1 VFDINIYLIRED
13 KVIMKWKKFNFKKKE
28 KTNTTKTPKSNMKLT
43 IRKKLLGG
51 FGVVLLLMLLVG
63 GSAGFQLLK
72 VNEHYKQLIEERV
85 STLLAVK
92 DLKQEVA
99 NQTLASRGYLI
110 SEDQEYLLQ
119 YENSFMVFETTY
131 AELLEVNTQPKEKRL
146 MKDLQTAYENYQAV
160 IKESMDLKMAN
171 DTEGYINLMSTSA
184 SDSEAQF
191 MMVVDDLVAY
201 QVSQMDKA
209 IEKTSSQVMV
219 VQWTVLITIIVALIL
234 GIAIAIWNSNQIVGP
249 VKAVAEAMKKVA
261 AGDLTVEKVVVRS
274 KDETRELGDAF
285 NHMTAD
291 LLAVVGEVRESA
303 SSVATSSGELSV
315 TAKESS
321 SAIEEISKMVRQT
334 SDGMEKQL
342 QEFGEVH
349 QSMSQMAMGITQI
362 SQNAED
368 MLQSSETANGLT
380 KDGGESIQQVVDQMK
395 KINASVEDTTGVIL
409 SLGNRSKEIH
419 EVVDFITQ
427 IADQTNL
434 LSLNAAIEAARA
446 GEHGRG
452 FAVVADEVRKL
463 AEQTRT
469 SAKEITN
476 MISFIQKETNQAVE
490 SMESQ
495 NQEVDKGL
503 AFTQDAQGAFSQIE
517 NSIEVVTTRVEEVSS
532 SIEEL
537 NQLSIQII
545 QTIDNVQL
553 IAETSAAASLEISS
567 GTEENAA
574 SIQQV
579 SSASQNLSELAE
591 QLQKLVAKF
600 KI

>member
-1 VFDINIYLIRED
+1 
-13 KVIMKWKKFNFKKKE
+13 MAWKKFNFKRKE
-28 KTNTTKTPKSNMKLT
+28 KTNTTKTPTPKGNMKLT

-72 VNEHYKQLIEERV
+72 VNESYKQLIEDRV

-131 AELLEVNTQPKEKRL
+131 AELLEVNTQPKGKQL
-146 MKDLQTAYENYQAV
+146 MADLQTAYENYQAV

-184 SDSEAQF
+184 SEAEAQF
-191 MMVVDDLVAY
+191 MLVVDDLVAY

-209 IEKTSSQVMV
+209 IEETTSEVMV
-219 VQWTVLITIIVALIL
+219 VQWTVLISIIVALIL
-234 GIAIAIWNSNQIVGP
+234 GIAIALWNSKQIVGP
-249 VKAVAEAMKKVA
+249 VKAVAEAMQKVA

-285 NHMTAD
+285 NDMTAD
-291 LLAVVGEVRESA
+291 LRAVVGEVRESA

-315 TAKESS
+315 TAQESS

-342 QEFGEVH
+342 HEFGEVH
-349 QSMSQMAMGITQI
+349 QSMSQMATGIKQI

-368 MLQSSETANGLT
+368 MLHSSETANGLT
-380 KDGGESIQQVVDQMK
+380 KEGGESIQQVVDQMK
-395 KINASVEDTTGVIL
+395 KINASVEETTGVIL